1 MNDFSSWLVSRDHPQ
16 VPLDLGALLIA
27 LGLAFLGGQLL
38 AWIYHFSHGR
48 AASARS
54 LMNAIV
60 VMPVLVALMMLILQD
75 NLITAF
81 GIMGIFALVR
91 FRNVLTETHDATYVF
106 GAIMIGVATGTQR
119 FSLALVGGTVTA
131 LILIY
136 LGWSGVG
143 RKETHDLVI
152 QMQWGRSVG
161 ELDALRGVI
170 LRYGRNLECTS
181 LRARE
186 SGGCD
191 VAYLVL
197 LRDSAKLEA
206 LLAELGALEGV
217 QRLNSFRA
225 DKASRV

>member
-1 MNDFSSWLVSRDHPQ
+1 MNELSAWLVSRDHPQ

-27 LGLAFLGGQLL
+27 LGFAFLGGQIL
-38 AWIYHFSHGR
+38 AWIYHFSHGKV
-48 AASARS
+48 ASARS

-119 FSLALVGGTVTA
+119 FSLALVGGAVTA

-136 LGWSGVG
+136 LGFSGLG

-152 QMQWGRSVG
+152 QMQWGRPVAQ
-161 ELDALRGVI
+161 LDALRKVI
-170 LRYGRNLECTS
+170 AQHGTNLECTS

-197 LRDSAKLEA
+197 LRDAARLEA
-206 LLAELGALEGV
+206 LLADLGALEGV

-225 DKASRV
+225 DKASRA